1 MISETS
7 KYLAR
12 IVPMSTSC
20 KLSLSMDQETIKT
33 KVPKTSKK
41 STTKSKP
48 STDHKKKLKLEEK
61 WKRHFIRTRMVFPVK
76 KMTSVISGVFSRKK
90 PLAGENSDHQ
100 GDDSAEA
107 GESLSVGKAK
117 PEQNLLQKK
126 KSFWESARVRLKIL
140 ILGQRLK
147 TRKRKRRRRKSLSES
162 TGEEE
167 LCKKR
172 ILMGERCKPINRS
185 GILQYDCDGILLPEP

>member
-1 MISETS
+1 
-7 KYLAR
+7 
-12 IVPMSTSC
+12 
-20 KLSLSMDQETIKT
+20 MDQETIKI
-33 KVPKTSKK
+33 KVPKSTEKTTRKNKTRTYHNKK
-41 STTKSKP
+41 M
-48 STDHKKKLKLEEK
+48 KLEEK

-90 PLAGENSDHQ
+90 TLAGENRGHQ
-100 GDDSAEA
+100 GDDSAQAE
-107 GESLSVGKAK
+107 ETLSVGKAK
-117 PEQNLLQKK
+117 PKKNLLQKK
-126 KSFWESARVRLKIL
+126 KSFWESAKVRLKIL

-147 TRKRKRRRRKSLSES
+147 TQKRKRRRRRKSLSED

-185 GILQYDCDGILLPEP
+185 GILQYGGDGILLPEP